1 MGMLANNLFQGS
13 NEGTQHQPFKGNIL
27 VVDDTK
33 ENLDMLTSL
42 LSLQGY
48 LARPVPNGEMAL
60 KACEIDPPELI
71 LLDINMPGM
80 NGYEVARRLKE
91 NPALKNIPIIFVS
104 GLHEERN
111 ILQGF
116 KFGSVDYIAKP
127 FRINELLAR
136 VETHLKLYRTQ
147 QELELYSN
155 HLEKLVHQQVSKLT
169 EAYKATIFAM
179 AKLAEYRD
187 DNTGHHIERVRLYVK
202 TLAQQLAEKSP
213 YKDVITDTFIE
224 RIFEAS
230 PLHDIGK
237 IAIPDAILLKP
248 GRLTP
253 EEMDIMKLHTV
264 IGASVLKD
272 VYSKHTSNE
281 FVAMS
286 IEIAMS
292 HHERWDGKGYPEGL
306 KGEQIP
312 LPARIV
318 ALADVYDAL
327 RSKRPYKDPM
337 SHEKALEI
345 IQSEK
350 GGHFDPH
357 VVDAFLEK
365 HTVIEEISETLK
377 NGYNHVVLGNLADA
391 FKRA

>member
-1 MGMLANNLFQGS
+1 METVKANTFQGS
-13 NEGTQHQPFKGNIL
+13 EKEEQPQSFKGNIL

-33 ENLDMLTSL
+33 ENLDMLTTL
-42 LSLQGY
+42 LSLHGY

-80 NGYEVARRLKE
+80 NGYEVAKRLKE
-91 NPALKNIPIIFVS
+91 NPQLREIPIIFVS
-104 GLHEERN
+104 GLHEEKS

-116 KFGSVDYIAKP
+116 KVGSVDYVAKP
-127 FRINELLAR
+127 FRINELIAR

-147 QELELYSN
+147 KELELYSN
-155 HLEKLVHQQVSKLT
+155 NLEKLVQQQVSKLT

-187 DNTGHHIERVRLYVK
+187 DDTGQHIERVRLYAR
-202 TLAQQLAEKSP
+202 TLAQQLAEKGP
-213 YKDVITDTFIE
+213 YKNDINEVFVE

-248 GRLTP
+248 GRLTV
-253 EEMDIMKLHTV
+253 EEMEVMKLHTV

-272 VYSKHTSNE
+272 VYSKHPYNE
-281 FVAMS
+281 FIAMS

-292 HHERWDGKGYPEGL
+292 HHERWNGKGYPQGL
-306 KGEQIP
+306 KGEDIP
-312 LPARIV
+312 LSARVV

-327 RSKRPYKDPM
+327 RSKRPYKNPI
-337 SHEKALEI
+337 SHEAAVKIILE
-345 IQSEK
+345 EK
-350 GGHFDPH
+350 GEHFDPY
-357 VVDAFLEK
+357 VVDAFWEK
-365 HTVIEEISETLK
+365 HKIIEEISKTI
-377 NGYNHVVLGNLADA
+377 
-391 FKRA
+391 F